1 MPDAPKVRDADPLRD
16 AGACAAIYEPYVC
29 SSHCTFELDAPGD
42 AETGAR
48 IQAAQDRHAWL
59 VVERDGVTLGYAYA
73 GPHNTREAYRWACST
88 AVYIDQD
95 ARGRGAG
102 KALYAALLG
111 RVAAL
116 GYLTATAGITL
127 PNDPSVSL
135 HERFGFRE
143 VAHYN
148 RIGFKGGA
156 WHDVIWMQ
164 RDFIPSGREFPVPP
178 PEPGPPVRSA

>member
-1 MPDAPKVRDADPLRD
+1 VPGGPKVRDADSLRD
-16 AGACAAIYEPYVC
+16 AAACASIYAPYVRD
-29 SSHCTFELDAPGD
+29 SVFTFELEPPDEREIAQ
-42 AETGAR
+42 R
-48 IQAAQDRHAWL
+48 IKVAQARHAWL
-59 VVERDGVTLGYAYA
+59 VAESDDEVVGYAYA

-88 AVYIDQD
+88 AVYVARE

-127 PNDPSVSL
+127 PNDASVSL

-143 VAHYN
+143 AARFN
-148 RIGFKGGA
+148 RIGFKLGA

-164 RDFIPSGREFPVPP
+164 RDFVTGDSAFPVPP
-178 PEPGPPVRSA
+178 PEPGRMMRTS